1 MACRLP
7 HDTPH
12 ELAALPERAEF
23 HALAMPRH
31 LRGEIQD
38 SLLDC
43 DRLPGMRLLRIYV
56 PAPELRGEAP
66 LPLLLVNDGHKAF
79 EPANHER
86 VAAWQQSGTLQ
97 LHRVVD
103 GLLCTG
109 AMRPAI
115 VVAIATHASSRAAH
129 YVPVRTNLGATR
141 FGGLGDVYLDLL
153 EHEVLPAVRRRL
165 PGIPLAETPAARV
178 LCGMSIGGVSALYG
192 TLMRPHVFGGAL
204 ALSPSAWVDDGFL
217 TRLVHERGTAATGI
231 AAGCIAT
238 DVGDGERPP
247 IREHCQR
254 LFAALRERAGNGAR
268 VFAGEVPGVHNED
281 SWRQR
286 LPRLLQHVFPA

>member
-115 VVAIATHASSRAAH
+115 VVAVATHASSRADH
-129 YVPVRTNLGATR
+129 YVPVRTNHGATR

-192 TLMRPHVFGGAL
+192 ALMRPHVFGGAL

-217 TRLVHERGTAATGI
+217 TRLVHERGTATTCI
-231 AAGCIAT
+231 AADI
-238 DVGDGERPP
+238 GDGERPP

-254 LFAALRERAGNGAR
+254 LFAALHERAGAGAR
-268 VFAGEVPGVHNED
+268 VFASEVPGVHNED

-286 LPRLLQHVFPA
+286 LPRLLQHLFPA